1 MQKSL
6 RKLLVFGKELS
17 IFTGILLMLLF
28 VFSCNNMINI
38 RGGGNLI
45 IAIPG
50 ARAATA
56 SLFTIE
62 LTGSNGATQNKT
74 VAGGSTVQFDDLA
87 PDTYTISVKGMN
99 DVGTVVF
106 SGSAKATV
114 VAGETATVTVDLKSA
129 LGNLTVD
136 FAGAESDSVA
146 EYTVILSGPNESKKT
161 QEVTARTVQFEGL
174 IPGDYTVSVSGQ
186 DSAGTVVVSGSAK
199 ATVVE
204 GQTVTATVN
213 LELSPG
219 ILTVNFSETGD
230 STASNFTI
238 ELTGSNGATQNKP
251 VSGGSTVQFDDLAP
265 DTYNISVKGN
275 DASGLVVLYGTS
287 DAAVEAGATAS
298 AEVDLMG
305 VVNDL
310 SSLQQAVTAGGIVY
324 IGSDINVASPLTV
337 NTDVTLLPAYK
348 NVTLTNNSSGNLF
361 TVADSFGNLTI
372 GGGEYTI
379 TLDGNQVAQS
389 IISVSGG
396 TATLADNGIIT
407 NAAASGI
414 KISSSG
420 TFEMTGGEISKN
432 KSSAYNGG
440 GGITISGGTFNM
452 TGGRIIDNTG
462 SQSSGGVTV
471 SGGTFNMTGGSI
483 TGNIGSNGGGVTI
496 AATGKFNMTG
506 GIITNNMGSTNGGAV
521 FMNSGTFSMT
531 GGSITDNTAGTT
543 GGGVQVSGGTFVL
556 SGGSISNN
564 SANQGSG
571 VQVSSGTFT
580 MGGSAVVAPDND
592 VYLLSGKMITV
603 AGTLSGATPVATITP
618 NTTDGYAEGTQ
629 VLSAESGVDLAVM
642 VEKFAVTPDTDGTQ
656 WTIDTAGKLQK
667 AQ

>member
-1 MQKSL
+1 M
-6 RKLLVFGKELS
+6 
-17 IFTGILLMLLF
+17 
-28 VFSCNNMINI
+28 
-38 RGGGNLI
+38 
-45 IAIPG
+45 
-50 ARAATA
+50 
-56 SLFTIE
+56 
-62 LTGSNGATQNKT
+62 
-74 VAGGSTVQFDDLA
+74 
-87 PDTYTISVKGMN
+87 
-99 DVGTVVF
+99 
-106 SGSAKATV
+106 
-114 VAGETATVTVDLKSA
+114 
-129 LGNLTVD
+129 
-136 FAGAESDSVA
+136 
-146 EYTVILSGPNESKKT
+146 
-161 QEVTARTVQFEGL
+161 
-174 IPGDYTVSVSGQ
+174 
-186 DSAGTVVVSGSAK
+186 
-199 ATVVE
+199 
-204 GQTVTATVN
+204 N

-230 STASNFTI
+230 STASSFTI
-238 ELTGSNGATQNKP
+238 ELTGSNGATQSKT
-251 VSGGSTVQFDDLAP
+251 VAGGSTVQIDDLAP

-361 TVADSFGNLTI
+361 TVADSSGNLTI

-414 KISSSG
+414 KISSG

-440 GGITISGGTFNM
+440 GGITISGGKFNM

-471 SGGTFNMTGGSI
+471 SSATFNMTGGTITDNTGNFGGAVSLVSGTFDMSGGSI
-483 TGNIGSNGGGVTI
+483 TGNTVTSSGGGV
-496 AATGKFNMTG
+496 
-506 GIITNNMGSTNGGAV
+506 S
-521 FMNSGTFSMT
+521 
-531 GGSITDNTAGTT
+531 
-543 GGGVQVSGGTFVL
+543 VSGGEFKL
-556 SGGSISNN
+556 SGGSITGN
-564 SANQGSG
+564 SAKNDGDG
-571 VQVSSGTFT
+571 VYMSSNGAFN
-580 MGGSAVVAPDND
+580 MSGSAVVDSNND
-592 VYLLSGKMITV
+592 VYLSSSKVITV
-603 AGTLSGATPVATITP
+603 AGTLSGTTPVATITP
-618 NTTDGYAEGTQ
+618 SSYTADIQ
-629 VLSAESGVDLAVM
+629 VLSLGNYILEVS
-642 VEKFAVTPDTDGTQ
+642 KFALTPDPAGSQ
-656 WTIDTAGKLQK
+656 WTISDTGYLQ
-667 AQ
+667 QVQ

>member
-1 MQKSL
+1 M
-6 RKLLVFGKELS
+6 
-17 IFTGILLMLLF
+17 
-28 VFSCNNMINI
+28 
-38 RGGGNLI
+38 
-45 IAIPG
+45 
-50 ARAATA
+50 
-56 SLFTIE
+56 
-62 LTGSNGATQNKT
+62 
-74 VAGGSTVQFDDLA
+74 DDA
-87 PDTYTISVKGMN
+87 
-99 DVGTVVF
+99 GTVVF

-114 VAGETATVTVDLKSA
+114 VAGKTATVTVDLQEL
-129 LGNLTVD
+129 LGSLTVE
-136 FAGAESDSVA
+136 FTVPAESTATSFTVEVSDSKDF
-146 EYTVILSGPNESKKT
+146 SESKPVSDGT
-161 QEVTARTVQFEGL
+161 SVLFNDL
-174 IPGDYTVSVSGQ
+174 IPGSYTISVQGMNAS
-186 DSAGTVVVSGSAK
+186 TVVLSGSAK

-204 GQTVTATVN
+204 GQPVTATVN

-238 ELTGSNGATQNKP
+238 ELTGSNGTTPIKT

-287 DAAVEAGATAS
+287 DAAVTAGATAS

-310 SSLQQAVTAGGIVY
+310 SSLQQAVTAGGTIY

-361 TVADSFGNLTI
+361 TVADSSGNLTI

-432 KSSAYNGG
+432 KESSTSNAGGGVTISGGTFNMTGGEISNNESSTYNGG
-440 GGITISGGTFNM
+440 GGITISGGIFNM

-471 SGGTFNMTGGSI
+471 SSATFNMTGGTITDNTGSFGGAVSLVSGTFDMRGGSI
-483 TGNIGSNGGGVTI
+483 TGNTAGNKGGGV
-496 AATGKFNMTG
+496 
-506 GIITNNMGSTNGGAV
+506 S
-521 FMNSGTFSMT
+521 
-531 GGSITDNTAGTT
+531 
-543 GGGVQVSGGTFVL
+543 VSGGTFEL
-556 SGGSISNN
+556 LGGSISNN

-571 VQVSSGTFT
+571 VQVGAGTFK
-580 MGGSAVVAPDND
+580 MGGSAVIASDND
-592 VYLLSGKMITV
+592 VYLNNSKTITIT
-603 AGTLSGATPVATITP
+603 GELTGGDTVATITLASY
-618 NTTDGYAEGTQ
+618 NEGTQ
-629 VLSAESGVDLAVM
+629 VLSAESGVDLANEVG
-642 VEKFAVTPDTDGTQ
+642 KFAVTPNPADDSE
-656 WTIDTAGKLQK
+656 WTIDPNTGNLVQ
-667 AQ
+667 

>member
-1 MQKSL
+1 MRKSL

-17 IFTGILLMLLF
+17 IFTGILLVLLF

-56 SLFTIE
+56 SSFTIE
-62 LTGSNGATQNKT
+62 LTGS
-74 VAGGSTVQFDDLA
+74 S
-87 PDTYTISVKGMN
+87 
-99 DVGTVVF
+99 
-106 SGSAKATV
+106 
-114 VAGETATVTVDLKSA
+114 
-129 LGNLTVD
+129 
-136 FAGAESDSVA
+136 
-146 EYTVILSGPNESKKT
+146 
-161 QEVTARTVQFEGL
+161 
-174 IPGDYTVSVSGQ
+174 
-186 DSAGTVVVSGSAK
+186 
-199 ATVVE
+199 
-204 GQTVTATVN
+204 
-213 LELSPG
+213 
-219 ILTVNFSETGD
+219 
-230 STASNFTI
+230 
-238 ELTGSNGATQNKP
+238 GATQNKP

-265 DTYNISVKGN
+265 DTYNISVKGMD
-275 DASGLVVLYGTS
+275 DAGTVVFSGSAKATVVAGETATVMVDLESALGNLTVSFEGAESDSVAKYTVILSGPNESKETQEVTARTVQFEGLIPGDYNISVLGQDSAGAGVLSGTAKATVVEGQPVTATVNLELSPGSLTVNFEGAESVSVVKYNVTLSGPNEFEETREVESKSVQFDDLAPDTYRIIVKAADDSGAVVLYGTS
-287 DAAVEAGATAS
+287 DATVTAGATAS
-298 AEVDLMG
+298 ATVKMSE
-305 VVNDL
+305 VVNDYNSL
-310 SSLQQAVTAGGIVY
+310 SNAISTGGIVY

-361 TVADSFGNLTI
+361 TVADSSENLTI

-407 NAAASGI
+407 NAAASAVN
-414 KISSSG
+414 ISSSG
-420 TFEMTGGEISKN
+420 TFEMTGGEISN
-432 KSSAYNGG
+432 NESSTYNGG